1 LQVVYYHSGGLRLN
15 PNLYENGNVCLSLL
29 NTWRGK
35 GTELWDASNSSI
47 LQLLISL
54 QGLVLNANPYFNEA
68 GYERQIGL
76 PEGEKNSLMYNENAF
91 LLSYKSILYLL
102 HRPPQ
107 VNNLYIFILCQKKH
121 FLNNFFNDF
130 MP

>member
-1 LQVVYYHSGGLRLN
+1 MQVVYHHSRGLRLN

-91 LLSYKSILYLL
+91 LLSCKSILYLL
-102 HRPPQ
+102 HCPPQ
-107 VNNLYIFILCQKKH
+107 VNNLYILILCQRKH
-121 FLNNFFNDF
+121 FLNNFFNNF
-130 MP
+130 LP